1 MDIAT
6 IIGLVGGNVLL
17 LITIMMGSSL
27 ATFVNI
33 PSVIVTIGGSIMA
46 LFIHFP
52 MEKIKNATSVTQKA
66 LFHKAQEPN
75 LIISQ
80 ILEFAAIARREGVLA
95 LEEKMEN
102 VEDEF
107 IKKGVQM
114 VVDGSAPEVTREI
127 LELDMS
133 FVEDRHK
140 GGKEF
145 FDAFGAYCP
154 AFGMIGTLIGLV
166 QMLQNMEDPS
176 SIGAGMAVA
185 LLTTL
190 YGAVVANLVALPIA
204 GKLKIRSS
212 EELLLRNIVIEGIQS
227 IQLGESPRVV
237 EDKLKVFLPPS
248 VRAEIGKN
256 EEE

>member
-6 IIGLVGGNVLL
+6 VIGLVAGNVLL
-17 LITIMMGSSL
+17 LLTIMMGSSI
-27 ATFVNI
+27 ATFISI
-33 PSVIVTIGGSIMA
+33 PSVFVTIGGSVSA

-52 MEKIKNATSVTQKA
+52 MEKVKNATSVAQKA
-66 LFHKAQEPN
+66 FFHKSQDPAE
-75 LIISQ
+75 IIAQ
-80 ILEFAAIARREGVLA
+80 ILEFSAIARREGVLA

-102 VEDEF
+102 VEDQF
-107 IKKGVQM
+107 IKKGIQM

-127 LELDMS
+127 LEIDMS
-133 FVEDRHK
+133 FLEDRHK
-140 GGKEF
+140 DGKEF
-145 FDAFGAYCP
+145 FDALGAYAP

-204 GKLKIRSS
+204 GKLKVRSN
-212 EELLLRNIVIEGIQS
+212 EEMLLRNIVIEGVQS

-237 EDKLKVFLPPS
+237 EDKLKVFLPPKTRS
-248 VRAEIGKN
+248 AIGKK
-256 EEE
+256 EV